1 MANALQELIK
11 RRLEQR
17 GWSYGDVAR
26 RGGIPRSTVHHLATA
41 QRAAAMP
48 QQGTLE
54 GLARGL
60 DLPLDTL
67 RRAAAEACGIHLYT
81 QGPAGNASDPEVDM
95 LIASVAQL
103 SPTDRRHVAA
113 LVESLLRQQGDAEQ
127 PGTDGE

>member
-1 MANALQELIK
+1 MIK

-26 RGGIPRSTVHHLATA
+26 RGGIPRSTVHHLATTA
-41 QRAAAMP
+41 RAAAMP
-48 QQGTLE
+48 QQATLE

-67 RRAAAEACGIHLYT
+67 RRAAAEACGIHLYH
-81 QGPAGNASDPEVDM
+81 QGPTDTATEPEVDM

-103 SPTDRRHVAA
+103 SPADRRHVAA
-113 LVESLLRQQGDAEQ
+113 LVESLLRHQPESGSEQQPDTGSE
-127 PGTDGE
+127 PE